1 MRYTIPSDVDCLNL
15 LTEEEYDACLNESVA
30 LQRGR
35 AKAWAAHCAS
45 GPTARL
51 RDLACGSLGDSLLL
65 TEYRRS
71 GQVSAL
77 LAPVSLAE
85 GVQFTCTLERSLVTG
100 EISGVRVT
108 LVGFTR

>member
-1 MRYTIPSDVDCLNL
+1 MKYIIPSDTDCLNL
-15 LTEEEYDACLNESVA
+15 LTEEEYDACLNERIA

-35 AKAWAAHCAS
+35 NKAWAAHCAQ
-45 GPTARL
+45 GPTAKL
-51 RDLACGSLGDSLLL
+51 RDLACGSIGDSILL

-77 LAPVSLAE
+77 IAPVSLAE

-100 EISGVRVT
+100 EIAGVRVT
-108 LVGFTR
+108 LVAFTR